1 MILQDIVPFFKHQI
15 ENTNKFDKILCQ
27 KYEEN
32 RHAEL
37 MVTLI
42 AALSLRGNL

>member
-15 ENTNKFDKILCQ
+15 ENTNKFDKICQ